1 MRNHQ
6 NLLAAALSASLALLA
21 AAAPLRAQSGDSI
34 PGTRSPSGGGVL
46 ELENAVPGWECPM
59 PVAGLGREDPSAP
72 SGMPIVPIDSMAAVP
87 MPTLRRHCLN
97 PRAVPGT
104 GPGGLRAAGDRL
116 RLRSPEPDVSPG
128 FPRDLFDRPRP
139 VPADTAGGLVPS
151 PDPDG

>member
-1 MRNHQ
+1 MRNRQ
-6 NLLAAALSASLALLA
+6 EPLTIALAGTLALLG
-21 AAAPLRAQSGDSI
+21 AAAPLHAQTEDPI
-34 PGTRSPSGGGVL
+34 PGARSPSGGGVL

-59 PVAGLGREDPSAP
+59 PVAGLGTEDPSAP
-72 SGMPIVPIDSMAAVP
+72 SGMPIVPIDSTAAVP

-104 GPGGLRAAGDRL
+104 GPEGLRAGGDRL

-128 FPRDLFDRPRP
+128 FPRDLFDRPRL
-139 VPADTAGGLVPS
+139 VPADTAGGLAPS